1 MPGKGRGKGE
11 TRPSIKDD
19 KVDSSAVKER
29 VFTASEVFKAF
40 SIRFVRLN
48 GILFTRT
55 RVSQAAAVSV
65 PYPPFINP
73 DAGDCYPIQTPQTAL
88 SSKFD
93 SIISSGAAADSLY
106 VKPSLAGSA
115 GLKKNPVSRPVRHV
129 GPPPGFGS
137 VPSKFVDESTNSV
150 SLKNENPPV
159 PQMDDYSWLDG
170 YQLSSSNQSLGFNHS
185 INNSGLMFG
194 SVSNN
199 NNSSMGMSSFPFPG
213 KQVSTLQIQGEK
225 QDHQFSEHMKV
236 YQEQQQQLQ
245 RGDKKS
251 VALPQQYQGQPLWEG
266 CGRGAILSAI
276 AWLVFSVLR
285 VLAVEQHE
293 VASQELAELNEAS
306 EEKRRTEEILGA
318 KSMK

>member
-73 DAGDCYPIQTPQTAL
+73 DA
-88 SSKFD
+88 
-93 SIISSGAAADSLY
+93 GAAADSLY

-266 CGRGAILSAI
+266 HFF
-276 AWLVFSVLR
+276 V
-285 VLAVEQHE
+285 
-293 VASQELAELNEAS
+293 
-306 EEKRRTEEILGA
+306 
-318 KSMK
+318 